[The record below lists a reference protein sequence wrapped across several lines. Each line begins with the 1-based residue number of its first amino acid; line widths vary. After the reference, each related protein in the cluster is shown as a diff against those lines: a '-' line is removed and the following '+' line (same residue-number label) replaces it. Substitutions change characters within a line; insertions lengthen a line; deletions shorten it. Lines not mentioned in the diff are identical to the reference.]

1 VGRIFTPCEAN
12 RTLPLV
18 RSIVADILRCG
29 RAIRER
35 AERGKGRPDEARSNE
50 LRERLG
56 ELLGELARIGC
67 EFKDWD
73 FERGLVDFPAE
84 IDGSRVLLC
93 WRSDEPE
100 VAHYHGH
107 FDGYAGRRPI
117 PRELLAPAASAAPER
132 AETVKKS

>member
-1 VGRIFTPCEAN
+1 MGRIFTPGEAN

-18 RSIVADILRCG
+18 RSIVADILACG

-35 AERGKGRPDEARSNE
+35 AELGDGRTDTARSNE

-56 ELLGELARIGC
+56 ELLGELSRIGC
-67 EFKDWD
+67 EYKDWD
-73 FERGLVDFPAE
+73 FERGLVDFPGE
-84 IDGSRVLLC
+84 VGGVRVLLC

-107 FDGYAGRRPI
+107 FDGFAGRRPI
-117 PRELLAPAASAAPER
+117 PPELLVPAASAAPER
-132 AETVKKS
+132 AETVRKG